1 VCAQA
6 LSKQFAWEA
15 LCFRGLWEDEKL
27 QKLAAPP
34 APSHQ
39 ADWFIIE
46 KLFRNQRDLFFRIA
60 PIYLFDLG
68 GDIILLG
75 LGTK

>member
-1 VCAQA
+1 MFPRAV
-6 LSKQFAWEA
+6 S
-15 LCFRGLWEDEKL
+15 EKL

-39 ADWFIIE
+39 ADLFIIE